1 MQCGG
6 DTGLYGSLKKWFGAM
21 IADSR
26 ARRVAALGTRFE
38 LYLTTERLAFRGFK
52 LPAITLRMTSTP
64 ANKYGPS
71 TPK

>member
-21 IADSR
+21 IATSK
-26 ARRVAALGTRFE
+26 ARCVAAFGTRFE
-38 LYLTTERLAFRGFK
+38 EYLTTLRRAFRGFK

-64 ANKYGPS
+64 AS
-71 TPK
+71 R